1 LSFSFLRALPPSSP
15 AHALRADVPFSLQ
28 GERDALR
35 FFFRFSVLSSNHQ
48 LHFMIKSEAERGF
61 FVISAE
67 RIFAAAQIKRPVASR
82 KKILYSI

>member
-1 LSFSFLRALPPSSP
+1 
-15 AHALRADVPFSLQ
+15 
-28 GERDALR
+28 
-35 FFFRFSVLSSNHQ
+35 
-48 LHFMIKSEAERGF
+48 MIKSEAERGF